1 MQLAFPLRAAPT
13 DYYCASLMRFSSRK
27 CAAFSACALLVLI
40 CSCDKHRV
48 GEMPEVQRER
58 VELAGK
64 SDGNREAADERS
76 TSSSPK
82 PTLTPAE
89 FFRATKPR

>member
-1 MQLAFPLRAAPT
+1 MQYAFPLRAAPT

-58 VELAGK
+58 VDLAGK
-64 SDGNREAADERS
+64 SEKSSSAAEERS

>member
-1 MQLAFPLRAAPT
+1 
-13 DYYCASLMRFSSRK
+13 MRLSPRK
-27 CAAFSACALLVLI
+27 CVAVSACALLVLI
-40 CSCDKHRV
+40 CSCDKHHL

-58 VELAGK
+58 VDVAGK
-64 SDGNREAADERS
+64 SDKSSGAAGERS

>member
-1 MQLAFPLRAAPT
+1 
-13 DYYCASLMRFSSRK
+13 MRFSPRT
-27 CAAFSACALLVLI
+27 CATFAACAGLIFI
-40 CSCDKHRV
+40 CSCEKHHL
-48 GEMPEVQRER
+48 GEMPEVQREH
-58 VELAGK
+58 VDLAGK
-64 SDGNREAADERS
+64 SETSSGAAGERS